1 MPQKIENTDKQIMHL
16 RDVIMIYRKELEYLL
31 NNLDDDNILS
41 IDAAKIRNLKAETI
55 VTELLFA
62 DYIESNTAVT
72 HVLYAQEGRIAR
84 LTVDHLLTGDFISGD
99 EYIYFIDA
107 KDQYLKFIVGTRR
120 DDLPQVQYTDEDD
133 NPLYWDSAEHN
144 HMTPSE
150 TEWPVLVYVYDLMT
164 KLQMD
169 FEPDDSLTM
178 VPKIILGAGAG
189 VVGHPNYGKGYIYKE
204 TDGLLLRYIKADG
217 SLVQI
222 KLGES
227 GLEGTSSQL
236 VDIDLYNDGMFTEYA
251 DGTIYEWTF
260 TKDIDG
266 KIVEIINNTTSV
278 STTVTWNAG
287 DKP

>member
-1 MPQKIENTDKQIMHL
+1 
-16 RDVIMIYRKELEYLL
+16 
-31 NNLDDDNILS
+31 
-41 IDAAKIRNLKAETI
+41 
-55 VTELLFA
+55 
-62 DYIESNTAVT
+62 
-72 HVLYAQEGRIAR
+72 
-84 LTVDHLLTGDFISGD
+84 
-99 EYIYFIDA
+99 
-107 KDQYLKFIVGTRR
+107 
-120 DDLPQVQYTDEDD
+120 
-133 NPLYWDSAEHN
+133 
-144 HMTPSE
+144 
-150 TEWPVLVYVYDLMT
+150 MT

-189 VVGHPNYGKGYIYKE
+189 VAGHPNYGKGYIYKE